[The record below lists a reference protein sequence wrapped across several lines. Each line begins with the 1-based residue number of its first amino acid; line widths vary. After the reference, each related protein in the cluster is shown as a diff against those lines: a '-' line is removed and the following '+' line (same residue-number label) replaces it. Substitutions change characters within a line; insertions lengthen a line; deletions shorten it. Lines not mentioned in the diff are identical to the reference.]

1 MNVLKNL
8 FHSKNSKDLIN
19 TYTESEEAVVSKN
32 VDEEDK
38 EWNILPELHAKSY
51 YDEDEFERKKTV
63 EKLIIKFG
71 IIQQPE
77 KGYEI

>member
-1 MNVLKNL
+1 MNVLKAF
-8 FHSKNSKDLIN
+8 FHSKNSKDLMN
-19 TYTESEEAVVSKN
+19 TSIESEEVVVAEN
-32 VDEEDK
+32 ADEEDE

-51 YDEDEFERKKTV
+51 YDENEFERKKTV
-63 EKLIIKFG
+63 EKLIIKYG